1 MRQTA
6 LASRV
11 ATLVVATL
19 VSTLSASPQASAT
32 PATPATAPPTV
43 ATSLAAPVAPTV
55 AMSSA
60 VSPDRPAAVAPAD
73 PAAAVPTDPTVLAR
87 AAVVQIA
94 LGKVGRPYR
103 HGAAGPHAFDCSGL
117 VQWSY
122 RQVGVSL
129 PHSSRAQSRIG
140 TPVSRAALQPGDLV
154 FFYRPVSH
162 VAIYI
167 GGGKIVHASTSG
179 SPVKVSDLAGRSFT
193 SARRI

>member
-11 ATLVVATL
+11 ATLVAATL

-32 PATPATAPPTV
+32 PATPAPAAPTV
-43 ATSLAAPVAPTV
+43 VANTATTTAAPVTTIA
-55 AMSSA
+55 A
-60 VSPDRPAAVAPAD
+60 VSPDRAAVAAAAD
-73 PAAAVPTDPTVLAR
+73 PSAVPTDPTAVAR

-103 HGAAGPHAFDCSGL
+103 YGAAGPHAFDCSGL

-179 SPVKVSDLAGRSFT
+179 SPVKVSDLAGSSFN